1 MDTVPSRLAPG
12 EAVINSSSTEQFLPI
27 LSAINE
33 VNGGKS
39 FMPDLPP
46 TQGKQK
52 FQPVFDADRPQQIVK
67 AYVVESELS
76 QVQRRVNRIE
86 RSTSF

>member
-1 MDTVPSRLAPG
+1 
-12 EAVINSSSTEQFLPI
+12 
-27 LSAINE
+27 
-33 VNGGKS
+33 
-39 FMPDLPP
+39 MPDLPP
-46 TQGKQK
+46 SRGEQK
-52 FQPVFDADRPQQIVK
+52 FQPVFQEDRQQQFVK